1 MGHYNSLNL
10 QLQGK
15 GNNIIELFS
24 SINDFKAKLKL
35 FASQLKR
42 QNFKYF
48 PYLEKHIKLT
58 GECNIEM
65 FCSEL
70 ENLNQEFERR
80 FANLNNLQPIFE
92 FISFPF
98 GEFDNED
105 ISSNLAHTFQSNSSD
120 LELEILTI
128 QSDIILKARANE
140 NYFWNFLPEEK
151 YPLLRSVA
159 MRIFA
164 SIRLCISDYKPNFI
178 RLVDEMECHAYTSKN

>member
-10 QLQGK
+10 QLQGQGK
-15 GNNIIELFS
+15 NIIELFS
-24 SINDFKAKLKL
+24 SVNAFKAKLKL

-42 QNFKYF
+42 QNVKYF

-70 ENLNQEFERR
+70 ENFNQEFERR

-98 GEFDNED
+98 GKFDNED
-105 ISSNLAHTFQSNSSD
+105 ISSNLAHTFTVLVDFNDDETWIADSGASEHMSNQT
-120 LELEILTI
+120 EWF
-128 QSDIILKARANE
+128 E
-140 NYFWNFLPEEK
+140 NYCEFDKPTEIKTGNG
-151 YPLLRSVA
+151 SVINA
-159 MRIFA
+159 HGKGK
-164 SIRLCISDYKPNFI
+164 ISLIAFDGQDYIPTELNDV
-178 RLVDEMECHAYTSKN
+178 LY